1 MNTIVI
7 VIFIIYLG
15 IGFKCGFTSWHCEF

>member
-7 VIFIIYLG
+7 IIFIIYLG